1 MGEVFQEIISSIG
14 WLRAHRTVL
23 PNDLYIWILLLLAI
37 GGCCFLTSHADQQ
50 SRPDLGQQA
59 ASSNDSSDH
68 PDTLPQGD
76 TPVLKTPLRKL
87 NNRLYRHIY
96 WPLLISG
103 IVGGIACWLS
113 SPAWL
118 MWALTLLAWA
128 LVLLVLFVLIS
139 HARQPL
145 KQCALKIRLWMQK
158 ISEHTFWNITIWSI
172 CAIALFFI
180 FAAFFTGGDL
190 NKLTDPESGPRLVTT
205 VIAMLGIITAAGALV
220 MKYQDEQRKRADEG
234 RKKRDEQRNELS
246 AALERMGSSDSAM
259 SRLAGVHTLVDVADK
274 YEQYRAEVVRILCA
288 YLRSDHSEDDP
299 AIESAVLESL
309 QDHYAVNESSDCQW
323 SDYPLDIH
331 GATIRNPFV
340 FTNCRFKTLNLDN
353 ATFNQAMQLKNCKSE
368 EIETND
374 IKVCRNIHISNVITQ
389 QPWNIR
395 LAEGTNINYFI
406 VYKCKINEIITH
418 GNIHIRSFSIY
429 HDSIIEYVYLRSTKE
444 IKHFIV
450 KQNCK
455 IQTITI
461 PNCSINI
468 FYISEDNIVNNIEIR
483 NKTIINQIAI
493 RNNSKI
499 TDRID
504 FSHGEIQTLSMGD
517 SCEINTIDT
526 TNGKIRALEMHN
538 GTINTL
544 RISSSNEIDT
554 FRQKDGKIIC
564 LKAPDDF
571 RFEFQKGI
579 IQKTIIQTNNRS
591 VGNDKIVLDY
601 FKKYSNQVFFD
612 TDKSI

>member
-1 MGEVFQEIISSIG
+1 MGEVFQEIISGIG
-14 WLRAHRTVL
+14 WLWAHRTVL
-23 PNDLYIWILLLLAI
+23 PNDVCIWTLLILAI
-37 GGCCFLTSHADQQ
+37 GGCCLLSSHADQQ
-50 SRPDLGQQA
+50 PRPNLGQQA
-59 ASSNDSSDH
+59 TSPNDSSNH
-68 PDTLPQGD
+68 SDTLPQGD
-76 TPVLKTPLRKL
+76 TPALKTHLRKL
-87 NNRLYRHIY
+87 NNQLYQHIY
-96 WPLLISG
+96 RPLLISG

-145 KQCALKIRLWMQK
+145 KQCASKIRLWMQK

-190 NKLTDPESGPRLVTT
+190 KKLTNPESGPRLVTT

-340 FTNCRFKTLNLDN
+340 FVKCKFKTLNLN
-353 ATFNQAMQLKNCKSE
+353 NTTFKQNVKLLNCKSK
-368 EIETND
+368 EIEANGIRAYQD
-374 IKVCRNIHISNVITQ
+374 ISLDNVIVKN
-389 QPWNIR
+389 PWHITLEKETKIQRFSIHKCSITRIASLGDISIHSTAINKSRINQIYLDR
-395 LAEGTNINYFI
+395 IDKINYFSI
-406 VYKCKINEIITH
+406 LQYCKIQILQ
-418 GNIHIRSFSIY
+418 IY
-429 HDSIIEYVYLRSTKE
+429 
-444 IKHFIV
+444 
-450 KQNCK
+450 NCK
-455 IQTITI
+455 IAKF
-461 PNCSINI
+461 SINK
-468 FYISEDNIVNNIEIR
+468 NNIISRIEIQY
-483 NKTIINQIAI
+483 NAIIDYIKIQ
-493 RNNSKI
+493 NNSKI
-499 TDRID
+499 TDILD
-504 FSHGEIQTLSMGD
+504 FFHGEIQTLSIED
-517 SCEINTIDT
+517 SCEINNVDT
-526 TNGKIRALEMHN
+526 TSGKIGTLEMYN

-591 VGNDKIVLDY
+591 VGNDKIALDY
-601 FKKYSNQVFFD
+601 FKQYSNQVFFD